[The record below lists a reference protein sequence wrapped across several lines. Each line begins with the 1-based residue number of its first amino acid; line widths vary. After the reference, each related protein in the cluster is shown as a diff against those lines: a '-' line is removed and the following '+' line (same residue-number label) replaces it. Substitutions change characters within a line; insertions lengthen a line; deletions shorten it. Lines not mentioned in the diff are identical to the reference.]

1 MQIIGSTVSFSGR
14 IYKADIAMRTLL
26 LFLLLLATAYLGLV
40 HPQIIQRSVDALLSR
55 ISKDRNSSQPM
66 TVSRAYLL
74 QQEKQLIFPITPG
87 AKQLKII
94 SNASLPMPTNTALPL
109 ATRSQSEEV
118 GDEMQCGYALEYALT
133 REGEVL
139 RSGVYHFLTTLTL
152 TPDSSGTLR
161 AQAFFDENSLLP
173 MDSRILDIDLHGL
186 PREAFPEAIQFR
198 LHNMNEP
205 CTGAVL
211 RIYAGTEAS
220 EQQLSFLW
228 ERLNQSQREKYAQGN
243 VYPAAFLT
251 PEESTNALRIQFDPL
266 APNGIAGRDYT
277 VQSLHLLQENT
288 EAAPVPELDS
298 ELSSDDLLRA
308 DQQLRLTIPLPEQG
322 ARLKLLFTPADK
334 HASGHTDEQNKRQN
348 SLIKVRWYGLQSNER
363 RQWSLPWQN
372 GQAVL
377 EDFFAS
383 GLLEVIADL
392 PIQAKVQDLVHE
404 SPYTWTPLH
413 SRMFLHGKG
422 QPAIFKIQYLDKQ
435 ATPFRCTFRRIF
447 PQGGSQENPQRDDPS
462 QEKEQQISYS
472 LLDKESRE
480 LRSGTLTLHFTGS
493 AYDLIEDRY
502 PELLLSEPQRR
513 FFLLPPKVD
522 RVVFSAQEDVL
533 IAGANRPPNIPKR
546 IRVPDDY
553 LRKKEPGKR
562 LWTWFPVL
570 PDQGETKQREN
581 EETES
586 FLVTLQARPPED
598 NEAVQAGQYLWES
611 YRPAK
616 DWAGHYLL
624 EPREVGSAV
633 RQEATDALFRVLPL
647 NRAISINL
655 KGKFP
660 AAKIRPRMI
669 FSKKDQGAATLRLS
683 VDGGKA
689 IELPLWGKQGIL
701 PLPPL
706 ATGKRTIR
714 CTAST
719 PVRLLLSNCVN
730 QPSHLLRFANKLTG
744 KGLTFIYEKKTSDEE
759 LLSMRYSPGHAATS
773 EIHAQLLSKRTG
785 SGPFEQLSADH
796 RVYLV
801 RAAKEF
807 PLLVL
812 HRKEHAVAQGQ
823 RLFFRL
829 GSDLPAG
836 SYRLRIWENNR
847 KPGYLQ
853 LYRVIPGRHSQRRI
867 GRGGD

>member
-1 MQIIGSTVSFSGR
+1 
-14 IYKADIAMRTLL
+14 MRTLF

-40 HPQIIQRSVDALLSR
+40 HPQPVQRRIDALLSK
-55 ISKDRNSSQPM
+55 ISKDRNPSQPM
-66 TVSRAYLL
+66 IVSRAYLL
-74 QQEKQLIFPITPG
+74 QQDKQLIFPITPG
-87 AKQLKII
+87 AEQLKII
-94 SNASLPMPTNTALPL
+94 SNASLPMPTHTALPL
-109 ATRSQSEEV
+109 QSEDVREDMREEM
-118 GDEMQCGYALEYALT
+118 GDEVQCGYALEYTLT
-133 REGEVL
+133 REDKVL
-139 RSGVYHFLTTLTL
+139 RSGVYHFLTRLIL
-152 TPDSSGTLR
+152 TPDSNGTLR
-161 AQAFFDENSLLP
+161 AQAFFDERSLLP

-186 PREAFPEAIQFR
+186 PREAFPETIQFR
-198 LHNMNEP
+198 LHSMDEP

-228 ERLNQSQREKYAQGN
+228 ERLNQSQREKYARGN
-243 VYPAAFLT
+243 VYPADFLT

-266 APNGIAGRDYT
+266 APDGIAGRDYT

-288 EAAPVPELDS
+288 EAAPIPELDS

-308 DQQLRLTIPLPEQG
+308 DQRLRLTSPLPEQG
-322 ARLKLLFTPADK
+322 ARLKLLFTPAD
-334 HASGHTDEQNKRQN
+334 EQNERQN
-348 SLIKVRWYGLQSNER
+348 SIIKVNWYGLQSNER

-392 PIQAKVQDLVHE
+392 SIQAEVQDLVHE
-404 SPYTWTPLH
+404 SPYTWTPLR

-422 QPAIFKIQYLDKQ
+422 QPAIFKIQHLDKQ

-447 PQGGSQENPQRDDPS
+447 SQGGSQENDAP
-462 QEKEQQISYS
+462 QEKEQKISYS
-472 LLDKESRE
+472 LLDKKSRE
-480 LRSGTLTLHFTGS
+480 LSSGTLTLHFTGS
-493 AYDLIEDRY
+493 VYDLIGDRY

-513 FFLLPPKVD
+513 FFLLPPEVD
-522 RVVFSAQEDVL
+522 RVVFFPQEELL
-533 IAGANRPPNIPKR
+533 IAGANRPPDIPKQ

-553 LRKKEPGKR
+553 LRKEEPGKR

-570 PDQGETKQREN
+570 PERGETEQREN

-586 FLVTLQARPPED
+586 FLITLQARPPED
-598 NEAVQAGQYLWES
+598 NEAVRAGQYLWES

-624 EPREVGSAV
+624 EPREAGSPV
-633 RQEATDALFRVLPL
+633 RREAADALFRVLPL
-647 NRAISINL
+647 DRNVKINL

-660 AAKIRPRMI
+660 AAKIRPRLI
-669 FSKKDQGAATLRLS
+669 FSKKDRGAGTLRLS
-683 VDGGKA
+683 LDGGKA

-701 PLPPL
+701 PLLPL
-706 ATGKRTIR
+706 AAGKRTIR
-714 CTAST
+714 CTSST

-730 QPSHLLRFANKLTG
+730 RPSHLLRFANKLTG
-744 KGLTFIYEKKTSDEE
+744 KGLTFVYEKKTADEE
-759 LLSMRYSPGHAATS
+759 LLSMRYYPGHANAS
-773 EIHAQLLSKRTG
+773 EIHAQLLSRRTS

-801 RAAKEF
+801 RAAKES

-836 SYRLRIWENNR
+836 SYQLRVWENNR